1 MSNFLG
7 QEFWEQEEQAMA
19 SLRIEPDSLEIEV
32 PDGTPLVRALWQ
44 AGVSVEAPCGGF
56 GVCGKCLVRFL
67 KGHVPEPTAEEIR
80 HLSAAELQDGWRL
93 TCRHKVEGN
102 AVIFVPEESR
112 PAIAQ
117 ILTTAVERETELQ
130 PAVKRFVVT
139 VPQPSVTDERSDVQR
154 LLDALK
160 HQHGLVIPAS
170 SFPLSVLRSLPS
182 TLRQSQKVAVTVH
195 SVDSQQVSVLDISP
209 SSEAKRPLLG
219 MAFDVGTTTIVGYL
233 INLETGQE
241 LAYAARLNPQVQF
254 GDDVISRL
262 CFAMG
267 NPNGLRQLQQAV
279 VKGMNEIIAECCQ
292 IANASP
298 SDICELV
305 CVGNTSMLHLLL
317 GVNPE
322 PIALAPYVPVFNEP
336 VTVEAWRL
344 GLRIHPNGFL
354 TTLPCVAGYIGAD
367 TVAVVLTHLHEP
379 DGEPVVALDI
389 GTNGEIVVRNKGRYW
404 CASAAAGPAFEG
416 GRIYQGMR
424 AERGAIA
431 QVSVER
437 TNAKVWLR
445 VQTLGGTLPRGIC
458 GSGLIDAVA
467 ALLELGIVDET
478 GRMNDDLPEWQERL
492 LSVNGQKAFQLVSP
506 ELSERN
512 EGIVLS
518 QRDIRELQLAK
529 GSIRAVTE
537 VLLQAAGLKWEEVSQ
552 VIVAGAFGV
561 FVNLKSAQRI
571 GLLPPLPM
579 ERFFI
584 VGNAAGAGAKLAL
597 RSVEERRRAVE
608 LARKMTHVPMTGNP
622 DYEEALMEF
631 IGFP

>member
-1 MSNFLG
+1 
-7 QEFWEQEEQAMA
+7 MA

-102 AVIFVPEESR
+102 AVIFVPEGSR

-117 ILTTAVERETELQ
+117 ILTTAVERETKLQ

-139 VPQPSVTDERSDVQR
+139 VPQPSVADERSDVQR

-160 HQHGLVIPAS
+160 HQHGLTIPAS
-170 SFPLSVLRSLPS
+170 SLSLSVLRSLPT
-182 TLRQSQKVAVTVH
+182 TLRQSQQVVVTVYSAH
-195 SVDSQQVSVLDISP
+195 SQQVSVLEVSP
-209 SSEAKRPLLG
+209 SFETKRPLLG
-219 MAFDVGTTTIVGYL
+219 MAFDIGTTTIVGYL
-233 INLETGQE
+233 IDLDTGQE
-241 LAYAARLNPQVQF
+241 LAYAARLNPQVRF
-254 GDDVISRL
+254 GDDVVSQL
-262 CFAMG
+262 CFAME

-279 VKGMNEIIAECCQ
+279 VRGMNEIIAESCQ
-292 IANASP
+292 IVNASP

-424 AERGAIA
+424 AEKGAIA
-431 QVSVER
+431 QVSIER

-445 VQTLGGTLPRGIC
+445 VETLGGTLPKGIC

-478 GRMNDDLPEWQERL
+478 GRMNDNLAGWQERL

-506 ELSERN
+506 ELSERS

-537 VLLQAAGLKWEEVSQ
+537 VLLQVAGLRWEEVSK

-561 FVNLKSAQRI
+561 FVNLRSAQRI
-571 GLLPPLPM
+571 GLLPPLPI
-579 ERFFI
+579 ERFSI

-597 RSVEERRRAVE
+597 RSVEERRKAVE

-622 DYEEALMEF
+622 AYEEALMEF

>member
-1 MSNFLG
+1 
-7 QEFWEQEEQAMA
+7 MA
-19 SLRIEPDSLEIEV
+19 SLRIEPDGLEVEV

-67 KGHVPEPTAEEIR
+67 KGHVPKPTAEEIR
-80 HLSAAELQDGWRL
+80 HLSMAELQEGWRL
-93 TCRHKVEGN
+93 TCRHKVDGN

-130 PAVKRFVVT
+130 PAVKRFVIT
-139 VPQPSVTDERSDVQR
+139 VPQPSVTDERSDVHR

-160 HQHGLVIPAS
+160 HQHGLIVPAS
-170 SFPLSVLRSLPS
+170 LFPLSVLRSLPS
-182 TLRQSQKVAVTVH
+182 TLRQSQQVIVTIY
-195 SVDSQQVSVLDISP
+195 SAYTQQPSVLEVSPISG
-209 SSEAKRPLLG
+209 AKRPLLG
-219 MAFDVGTTTIVGYL
+219 MAFDVGTTTLVGYL
-233 INLETGQE
+233 IDLETGQE
-241 LAYAARLNPQVQF
+241 LAYAARLNPQVRF
-254 GDDVISRL
+254 GDDVVSRL
-262 CFAMG
+262 CFAME

-279 VKGMNEIIAECCQ
+279 VKGMNEIIAESCQ

-298 SDICELV
+298 SDIYELV

-336 VTVEAWRL
+336 VTVEAWKL
-344 GLRIHPNGFL
+344 GLKIHPNGFL

-389 GTNGEIVVRNKGRYW
+389 GTNGEIVVRNEGKYW

-478 GRMNDDLPEWQERL
+478 GRMNDNSSGWQERL
-492 LSVNGQKAFQLVSP
+492 LSINGQKAFQLVSP

-537 VLLQAAGLKWEEVSQ
+537 VLLQFAGLEWEEVSR

-561 FVNLKSAQRI
+561 FVNLRSAQRI

-579 ERFFI
+579 KQFFV

-597 RSVEERRRAVE
+597 RSVEERRKASE

-622 DYEEALMEF
+622 AYEEALMEF
-631 IGFP
+631 IGFPQSH

>member
-1 MSNFLG
+1 
-7 QEFWEQEEQAMA
+7 MA